1 MDTWTAFKEDIAHYR
16 LIKPGSRIL
25 LAVSGGPDSVCLAHL
40 FWRLSKTMPVTIFIA
55 HMDHGLRRE
64 SHADANFVRLLG
76 KKLGIDVTVENVDIR
91 RCSARDSI
99 SLETAGR
106 DERYRALAAI
116 AARLRC
122 SLIATGHTA
131 NDNAE
136 TVLMWLLRGTGPDGL
151 CGIPRERPLGRR
163 SIIRPLLSL
172 PRTSIMSYIRSQR
185 LSFRTDRSNS
195 SDAFTRNRIRHHLV
209 PMMESFNPRVV
220 EHLTAVSQL
229 CTQDSA
235 VLRSRAAAAVR
246 RCARITPNKI
256 HLDLNMFFRYNKSTQ
271 MRVLKS
277 ILPEKK
283 SVAQIQQTMHLIF
296 SGNDGII
303 KFSRTWNI
311 TKESNNLCFARR

>member
-163 SIIRPLLSL
+163 SISVLCCRCRAHLSCRISV
-172 PRTSIMSYIRSQR
+172 PNAF
-185 LSFRTDRSNS
+185 LSGLID
-195 SDAFTRNRIRHHLV
+195 RIR
-209 PMMESFNPRVV
+209 
-220 EHLTAVSQL
+220 A
-229 CTQDSA
+229 
-235 VLRSRAAAAVR
+235 
-246 RCARITPNKI
+246 
-256 HLDLNMFFRYNKSTQ
+256 
-271 MRVLKS
+271 MR
-277 ILPEKK
+277 LPETA
-283 SVAQIQQTMHLIF
+283 SATILF
-296 SGNDGII
+296 
-303 KFSRTWNI
+303 R
-311 TKESNNLCFARR
+311 